1 MTAEQD
7 DRTHYGTR
15 PSRAQVVER
24 YSGLA
29 RVAAAGGKP
38 VDTPTDTQ
46 LDGCGSTA
54 YGLSA
59 AELGVPAGALRASM
73 ACGNPVA
80 VADLQPGDTV
90 LDLGSGGGLDVLL
103 SARRVGP
110 SGHVYGIDAS
120 PDMIGLAREHAAQA
134 GVGNVEFRLG
144 YLEDI
149 PLPDAVVDVVI
160 SNCVFTLST
169 DKPRALAE
177 AARVLRPG
185 GRFGISDVLAE
196 PGLDPA
202 RRAEAEHAVG
212 CPVGTLTAAQYRD
225 QLLAAGFATTAII
238 PTHAADRGPLLRD
251 RASHHTPIRPHRNSV
266 NLIRERP
273 VLHLRLSTGV
283 PLPRGVD
290 AHRSGDAHLGCA
302 P

>member
-7 DRTHYGTR
+7 NQTHYGAR

-29 RVAAAGGKP
+29 RVATAGGEP

-46 LDGCGSTA
+46 PDGCGSTA

-59 AELGVPAGALRASM
+59 AELGVPVGALRASM
-73 ACGNPVA
+73 ACGNPVE

-110 SGHVYGIDAS
+110 SGQVYGVDAS
-120 PDMIGLAREHAAQA
+120 PDMIELARAHATEA

-149 PLPDAVVDVVI
+149 PLPDAAVDVVI

-177 AARVLRPG
+177 AVRVLRPG

-196 PGLDPA
+196 PGLDAA

-212 CPVGTLTAAQYRD
+212 CPVGTLTAEGYRD

-238 PTHAADRGPLLRD
+238 PTHTLTGGLYSAIVQAT
-251 RASHHTPIRPHRNSV
+251 TPRSDDDAIR
-266 NLIRERP
+266 
-273 VLHLRLSTGV
+273 ST
-283 PLPRGVD
+283 
-290 AHRSGDAHLGCA
+290 
-302 P
+302 

>member
-1 MTAEQD
+1 MTNGQD
-7 DRTHYGTR
+7 DRTNFGAR

-29 RVAAAGGKP
+29 RVAAGGGEP

-46 LDGCGSTA
+46 PDGCGSTA
-54 YGLSA
+54 YRLSA
-59 AELGVPAGALRASM
+59 AELGVPEGALRASM

-110 SGHVYGIDAS
+110 EGRVYGIDAS
-120 PDMIGLAREHAAQA
+120 PDMIELARAHAAQA

-149 PLPDAVVDVVI
+149 PLPDAAVDVVI

-196 PGLDPA
+196 PGLDAA
-202 RRAEAEHAVG
+202 RRADAEHAVG
-212 CPVGTLTAAQYRD
+212 CPVGTLTAEEYRD

-238 PTHAADRGPLLRD
+238 PTHTLTGGLYSAIVQAT
-251 RASHHTPIRPHRNSV
+251 TPRSNDDTR
-266 NLIRERP
+266 
-273 VLHLRLSTGV
+273 ST
-283 PLPRGVD
+283 
-290 AHRSGDAHLGCA
+290 
-302 P
+302 

>member
-1 MTAEQD
+1 M
-7 DRTHYGTR
+7 
-15 PSRAQVVER
+15 
-24 YSGLA
+24 
-29 RVAAAGGKP
+29 
-38 VDTPTDTQ
+38 
-46 LDGCGSTA
+46 
-54 YGLSA
+54 
-59 AELGVPAGALRASM
+59 
-73 ACGNPVA
+73 
-80 VADLQPGDTV
+80 
-90 LDLGSGGGLDVLL
+90 
-103 SARRVGP
+103 
-110 SGHVYGIDAS
+110 
-120 PDMIGLAREHAAQA
+120 
-134 GVGNVEFRLG
+134 GNVEFRLG

-149 PLPDAVVDVVI
+149 PLPDAAVDVVI

-238 PTHAADRGPLLRD
+238 PTHALTGGLYSAIVQ
-251 RASHHTPIRPHRNSV
+251 ATTPRSDHDRNSV

-273 VLHLRLSTGV
+273 VLHLRLPTVAFLYLGAWMLIALAMLTWAAHPDRQCTCGEMTDASTRRFFLSRPCFGASRRPGRRRHEHLGGNAEAARPATPRLVECLLTCTDLSFGRGPRSRVRWRSVGAELVRVGPCRAESRVDERRRLAEIIERTGV
-283 PLPRGVD
+283 ADRR
-290 AHRSGDAHLGCA
+290 AS
-302 P
+302 

>member
-1 MTAEQD
+1 MTAEQGGRPHD
-7 DRTHYGTR
+7 GAR
-15 PSRAQVVER
+15 PSRGQVVER

-29 RVAAAGGKP
+29 RVAASGGEP

-54 YGLSA
+54 YGLSP
-59 AELGVPAGALRASM
+59 AELGIPEGALRASM

-110 SGHVYGIDAS
+110 QGHVYGIDAS
-120 PDMIGLAREHAAQA
+120 PDMIELARGHAAEA

-149 PLPDAVVDVVI
+149 PLPDGVVDVVI

-212 CPVGTLTAAQYRD
+212 CPVGTFTAEEYRG
-225 QLLAAGFATTAII
+225 QLLAAGFASTAII
-238 PTHAADRGPLLRD
+238 PTHTLAGGLYSAIVQATTPLEYL
-251 RASHHTPIRPHRNSV
+251 
-266 NLIRERP
+266 
-273 VLHLRLSTGV
+273 
-283 PLPRGVD
+283 
-290 AHRSGDAHLGCA
+290 
-302 P
+302 